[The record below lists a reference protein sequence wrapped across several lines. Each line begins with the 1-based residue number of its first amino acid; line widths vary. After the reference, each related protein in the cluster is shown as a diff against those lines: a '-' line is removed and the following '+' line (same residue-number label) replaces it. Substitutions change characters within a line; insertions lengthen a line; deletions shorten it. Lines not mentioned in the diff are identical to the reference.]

1 MPEPLKADRRY
12 MPGLDGLRAVAVLG
26 VVAYHLG
33 LTVFPGGF
41 LGVSVFFTLSGYL
54 ISDLILSR
62 SAAGEFTLKSFWQA
76 RARRLLPAMFLMLV
90 ALMAWVTLV
99 GPAQGEDFRA
109 ASLTSALYVNNWWQ
123 VAREVSYFAQFQSPG
138 VLNHLWSLAV
148 EEQFYIV
155 WPLVLLVLARYV
167 RERDNGPLRPRLA
180 VSILGLAFASCIL
193 MAVLFDPSKDP
204 TRVYY
209 GTDTRAAELL
219 VGAALAAVW
228 PSARLRS
235 AIRSGARNA
244 VDALGAV
251 GLLVIVVMFLTVH
264 DRTSF
269 LYRGGFALLSLA
281 VACVVACV
289 AHPASRLAPL
299 LGTKPMQWVGARS
312 YGIYLWHFPVIVL
325 STPSAGSGPHIIRTP
340 LQLLVSFCLASLSW
354 RFLEDPIR
362 HGALGRAW
370 ARWTGPQRP
379 ALGQLGPA
387 QVGALGFVIVLLLP
401 AVAGYAG
408 VGTRHDSDAVGMDA
422 NIEQTVTG
430 DPTPNTEPSGAPSE
444 TDATDITNGSVDT
457 TPATEPMVD
466 DTTTNTN
473 TNTNTTAKTVDAML
487 PRPGKTSCTEII
499 HIGDST
505 STGLITK
512 KYLAVA
518 DQISAQYRRVGV
530 TVQHFEIAGGRS
542 INEGYKKARPAKRS
556 AEKWKKKGYRGCWV
570 LALGTMDAAA
580 VGKGIR
586 PGIAARIKMMTD
598 IVGDD
603 PVMWVNLRGKRTS
616 GPWGA
621 ASLAAWNKELL
632 LTCESFPNMRIY
644 DWASDVQ
651 TNWYI
656 SDGIHQNSK
665 GYKYRAQFIA
675 DALAQAFPEAPA
687 ATPSNSCLVRL

>member
-33 LTVFPGGF
+33 LSPFPGGF

-62 SAAGEFTLKSFWQA
+62 SAAGEFTLRSFWQA

-99 GPAQGEDFRA
+99 GPRQSGDFRA
-109 ASLTSALYVNNWWQ
+109 ASLTSFLYVNNWWQ
-123 VAREVSYFAQFQSPG
+123 VLRNVSYFAQFQSPG
-138 VLNHLWSLAV
+138 PLNHLWSLAV

-167 RERDNGPLRPRLA
+167 RERDRGPLRPRLA
-180 VSILGLAFASCIL
+180 LSILGLAVLSTVL
-193 MAVLFDPSKDP
+193 MAVLFDPAKDP

-228 PSARLRS
+228 PGAKLRA
-235 AIRSGARNA
+235 AIRTGARNV
-244 VDALGAV
+244 VDGLGAL
-251 GLLVIVVMFLTVH
+251 GLLVIIVMFLTVH
-264 DRTSF
+264 DRSSF
-269 LYRGGFALLSLA
+269 LYQGGFALLSVA

-289 AHPASRLAPL
+289 AHPASRVAPL
-299 LGTKPMQWVGARS
+299 LGNRAMRWVGARS
-312 YGIYLWHFPVIVL
+312 YGIYLWHFPVIAL
-325 STPSAGSGPHIIRTP
+325 STPNSDAGPHILRTP
-340 LQLLVSFCLASLSW
+340 LQLVVSFCLAALSW
-354 RFLEDPIR
+354 QFLEDPIR

-370 ARWTGPQRP
+370 ARWTGPNRP
-379 ALGQLGPA
+379 SFSRLAPA
-387 QVGALGFVIVLLLP
+387 QLSALGFAVVIAIP
-401 AVAGYAG
+401 AIAGYAG
-408 VGTRHDSDAVGMDA
+408 VGTRNNADAAGMEVE
-422 NIEQTVTG
+422 IEQTVTADSVSTVG
-430 DPTPNTEPSGAPSE
+430 
-444 TDATDITNGSVDT
+444 TDAPPATDETSSTVEGSTPQAPDT
-457 TPATEPMVD
+457 TGTTDAAPATTAPQPSTTLPRS
-466 DTTTNTN
+466 TTT
-473 TNTNTTAKTVDAML
+473 
-487 PRPGKTSCTEII
+487 SCSEIV

-518 DQISAQYRRVGV
+518 DQIAAQYTRVGV
-530 TVQHFEIAGGRS
+530 KVQHFEIAGGRS
-542 INEGYKKARPAKRS
+542 INEGYKAARPAKRS
-556 AEKWKKKGYRGCWV
+556 AEKWKKKGFNGCWV

-586 PGIAARIKMMTD
+586 PGIAARIKMMMD
-598 IVGDD
+598 IVGNDS
-603 PVMWVNLRGKRTS
+603 VMWVNLRGRRS
-616 GPWGA
+616 AGPWGA

-632 LTCESFPNMRIY
+632 KTCASFPNMRIY

-651 TNWYI
+651 KDWYI

-665 GYKYRAQFIA
+665 GYKFRAQFIA
-675 DALAQAFPEAPA
+675 DALAQSFPAVGVPA
-687 ATPSNSCLVRL
+687 RREDCLVKRS